1 MRPRRAPSNAGVS
14 VIRNWCFVCLLL
26 WLPLAGIAHAE
37 LAVPPLV
44 TRVTDQ
50 AGLLTAAQRQQL
62 EQTLS
67 DFEAKKGSQI
77 AVLTVASTRPET
89 IEEYGIRVVDAWKL
103 GRKGVDDGVLLLIAK
118 DDRKMRIEVGYGLE
132 GAIPDAIAKRVIAEV
147 ITPYFKQGDYF
158 GGIQAGVSR
167 LIRLIEGEALPP
179 PTARDVSWSN
189 VKDMLPVAF
198 AIVVFG
204 SSFLAAMF
212 GRLIGASIAGGI
224 VGIIFWISLGSLLI
238 AMFIG
243 LGVFLFS
250 ILLGGG
256 RGGYGGYYGGG
267 GGGGFSSGGG
277 FSGGGGGFG
286 GGGASGGW

>member
-1 MRPRRAPSNAGVS
+1 M
-14 VIRNWCFVCLLL
+14 IRDSRYAWLLLCLLL
-26 WLPLAGIAHAE
+26 VGSAQAE
-37 LAVPPLV
+37 LAVPALV

-50 AGLLTAAQRQQL
+50 AGLLSAAQRQKI
-62 EQTLS
+62 EQMLS
-67 DFEAKKGSQI
+67 DFEAVKGSQI
-77 AVLTVASTRPET
+77 AVLTVASTQPET
-89 IEEYGIRVVDAWKL
+89 VEEYGIRVASAWKL

-132 GAIPDAIAKRVIAEV
+132 GAIPDAVSKRVIAEI

-179 PTARDVSWSN
+179 PNVHDVSWSG
-189 VKDMLPVAF
+189 VKDMLPVMF
-198 AIVVFG
+198 AVIVFG
-204 SSFLAAMF
+204 SGFMGAFF
-212 GRLIGASIAGGI
+212 GRLIGASIAAAI
-224 VGIIFWISLGSLLI
+224 AAIIFWVSLGSLLI
-238 AMFIG
+238 ALLIG
-243 LGVFLFS
+243 FGVFLFS

-256 RGGYGGYYGGG
+256 RGGYYGGSSSGGFG

-277 FSGGGGGFG
+277 FGGGGGSFG

>member
-1 MRPRRAPSNAGVS
+1 M
-14 VIRNWCFVCLLL
+14 IRDWRYGWLLL
-26 WLPLAGIAHAE
+26 WLLLVGSARAE

-44 TRVTDQ
+44 TRITDQ

-67 DFEAKKGSQI
+67 DFEAAKGSQV
-77 AVLTVASTRPET
+77 AVLTVASTQPET
-89 IEEYGIRVVDAWKL
+89 IEEYGIRVATAWKL
-103 GRKGVDDGVLLLIAK
+103 GRKGVDDGALLLIAK
-118 DDRKMRIEVGYGLE
+118 DDRKMRVEVGYGLE
-132 GAIPDAIAKRVIAEV
+132 GAIPDAVAKRVIAEI

-179 PTARDVSWSN
+179 PAARDVSWSGI
-189 VKDMLPVAF
+189 KDMLPVAF
-198 AIVVFG
+198 AVVVFG
-204 SSFLAAMF
+204 SSFLGALF
-212 GRLIGASIAGGI
+212 GRLFGASIAGGI
-224 VGIIFWISLGSLLI
+224 VAIIFWVSVGSLLI
-238 AMFIG
+238 ALLVG

-250 ILLGGG
+250 ILLGSG

-267 GGGGFSSGGG
+267 SGGGFSSGGG
-277 FSGGGGGFG
+277 GFSGGGGSFG

>member
-1 MRPRRAPSNAGVS
+1 MTA
-14 VIRNWCFVCLLL
+14 IRDWHYGWLLL
-26 WLPLAGIAHAE
+26 WLLLVGVAHAE
-37 LAVPPLV
+37 LAVPALT

-50 AGLLTAAQRQQL
+50 AGLLTDRQRQQL

-67 DFEAKKGSQI
+67 NFEVAKGSQI
-77 AVLTVASTRPET
+77 AVLIVASTQPEA
-89 IEEYGIRVVDAWKL
+89 IEEYGIRVATAWKL

-132 GAIPDAIAKRVIAEV
+132 GVIPDAVAKRIIAEI
-147 ITPYFKQGDYF
+147 ITPYFKQGDYY
-158 GGIQAGVSR
+158 GGIDAGVSR

-179 PTARDVSWSN
+179 PTARDVGWTGI
-189 VKDMLPVAF
+189 KDMLPVAF
-198 AIVVFG
+198 AVVVFG
-204 SSFLAAMF
+204 SGFMGAFF
-212 GRLIGASIAGGI
+212 GRLIGALIAGGI
-224 VGIIFWISLGSLLI
+224 AAIIFWVSLGSLLI
-238 AMFIG
+238 ALLTG

-256 RGGYGGYYGGG
+256 GRGGYYGGG
-267 GGGGFSSGGG
+267 SGGGFSGGGGFSSGGG

>member
-1 MRPRRAPSNAGVS
+1 MTA
-14 VIRNWCFVCLLL
+14 IRDWHCGGLLL
-26 WLPLAGIAHAE
+26 WLLLVGVAHAE
-37 LAVPPLV
+37 LAVPALT

-50 AGLLTAAQRQQL
+50 AGLLSDGQRQQL

-67 DFEAKKGSQI
+67 DFEATKGSQI
-77 AVLTVASTRPET
+77 AVLIVASTQPEA
-89 IEEYGIRVVDAWKL
+89 IEEYGIRVATAWKL

-132 GAIPDAIAKRVIAEV
+132 GVIPDAVAKRVIAEI

-158 GGIQAGVSR
+158 GGIDAGVSR

-179 PTARDVSWSN
+179 PTARDVGWTGI
-189 VKDMLPVAF
+189 KDMLPVAF
-198 AIVVFG
+198 AVVVFG
-204 SSFLAAMF
+204 SSILGALF

-224 VGIIFWISLGSLLI
+224 VATIFWVSLGSLLI
-238 AMFIG
+238 ALLIG

-250 ILLGGG
+250 LLLGGG
-256 RGGYGGYYGGG
+256 HGGYYGGG
-267 GGGGFSSGGG
+267 SGGGGFGSSGGGG

>member
-1 MRPRRAPSNAGVS
+1 M
-14 VIRNWCFVCLLL
+14 IRDWRYGWLLL
-26 WLPLAGIAHAE
+26 WLLLVGSARAE

-44 TRVTDQ
+44 TRITDQ

-67 DFEAKKGSQI
+67 DFEAAKGSQV
-77 AVLTVASTRPET
+77 AVLTVASTQPET
-89 IEEYGIRVVDAWKL
+89 IEEYGIRVATAWKL
-103 GRKGVDDGVLLLIAK
+103 GRKGVDDGALLLIAK

-132 GAIPDAIAKRVIAEV
+132 GAIPDAVAKRVIAEI

-179 PTARDVSWSN
+179 PAARDVSWSGI
-189 VKDMLPVAF
+189 KDMLPVAF
-198 AIVVFG
+198 AVVVFG
-204 SSFLAAMF
+204 SSFLGALF
-212 GRLIGASIAGGI
+212 GRLFGASIAGGI
-224 VGIIFWISLGSLLI
+224 VAIIFWVSVGSLLI
-238 AMFIG
+238 ALLVG

-250 ILLGGG
+250 ILLGSG

-267 GGGGFSSGGG
+267 SGGGFSSGGG
-277 FSGGGGGFG
+277 GFSGGGGSFG

>member
-1 MRPRRAPSNAGVS
+1 
-14 VIRNWCFVCLLL
+14 LLL
-26 WLPLAGIAHAE
+26 WLLLAGVARAE
-37 LAVPPLV
+37 LAVPALT

-50 AGLLTAAQRQQL
+50 AGLLTDGQRQLL

-67 DFEAKKGSQI
+67 DFEATKGSQI
-77 AVLTVASTRPET
+77 AVLIVASTQPEA
-89 IEEYGIRVVDAWKL
+89 IEEYGIRVATAWKL

-132 GAIPDAIAKRVIAEV
+132 GVIPDAVAKRVIAEI

-158 GGIQAGVSR
+158 GGIEAGVSR

-179 PTARDVSWSN
+179 PAARDVSWSGI
-189 VKDMLPVAF
+189 KDMLPVVF
-198 AIVVFG
+198 AVVVFG
-204 SSFLAAMF
+204 SGFMGAFF

-224 VGIIFWISLGSLLI
+224 AAVIFWVSLGSLLI
-238 AMFIG
+238 ALLIG
-243 LGVFLFS
+243 VGVFLFS

-256 RGGYGGYYGGG
+256 RGGYYGGG
-267 GGGGFSSGGG
+267 GSGGGGGYRSGGG
-277 FSGGGGGFG
+277 FSGGGGSFG

>member
-1 MRPRRAPSNAGVS
+1 M
-14 VIRNWCFVCLLL
+14 IRDWRYGWLLL
-26 WLPLAGIAHAE
+26 WLLFVGSARAE

-44 TRVTDQ
+44 TRITDQ

-67 DFEAKKGSQI
+67 DFEAAKGSQV
-77 AVLTVASTRPET
+77 AVLTVASTQPET
-89 IEEYGIRVVDAWKL
+89 IEEYGIRVATAWKL
-103 GRKGVDDGVLLLIAK
+103 GRKGVDDGALLLIAK

-132 GAIPDAIAKRVIAEV
+132 GAIPDAVAKRVIAEI

-179 PTARDVSWSN
+179 PAARDVSWSGI
-189 VKDMLPVAF
+189 KDMLPVAF
-198 AIVVFG
+198 AVVVFG
-204 SSFLAAMF
+204 SSFLGALF
-212 GRLIGASIAGGI
+212 GRLFGASIAGGI
-224 VGIIFWISLGSLLI
+224 VAIIFWVSVGSLLI
-238 AMFIG
+238 ALLVG

-250 ILLGGG
+250 ILLGSG

-267 GGGGFSSGGG
+267 SGGGFSSGGG
-277 FSGGGGGFG
+277 GFSGGGGSFG

>member
-1 MRPRRAPSNAGVS
+1 M
-14 VIRNWCFVCLLL
+14 IRDWRYGWLLL
-26 WLPLAGIAHAE
+26 WLLLAGIARAD
-37 LAVPPLV
+37 LAVPVLA

-50 AGLLTAAQRQQL
+50 AGLLTAAQRQQI
-62 EQTLS
+62 EKMLS
-67 DFEAKKGSQI
+67 DFEAAKGSQI
-77 AVLTVASTRPET
+77 AVLTVVSTQPET
-89 IEEYGIRVVDAWKL
+89 IEEYGIRVATAWKL
-103 GRKGVDDGVLLLIAK
+103 GRKGVDDGVLLLVAK

-132 GAIPDAIAKRVIAEV
+132 GAIPDAVAKRVIAEI

-179 PTARDVSWSN
+179 PAARDVSWSGI
-189 VKDMLPVAF
+189 KDMLPVAF
-198 AIVVFG
+198 VVVVFG
-204 SSFLAAMF
+204 SSFLGSLF

-224 VGIIFWISLGSLLI
+224 VAIIFWVSMGSLLM
-238 AMFIG
+238 ALLIG

-277 FSGGGGGFG
+277 FSGGGGSFG

>member
-1 MRPRRAPSNAGVS
+1 MTA
-14 VIRNWCFVCLLL
+14 IRDWRCGWLLL
-26 WLPLAGIAHAE
+26 WLLLAGVARAE
-37 LAVPPLV
+37 LAVPALT

-50 AGLLTAAQRQQL
+50 AGLLTDGQRQLL

-67 DFEAKKGSQI
+67 DFEATKGSQI
-77 AVLTVASTRPET
+77 AVLIVASTQPEA
-89 IEEYGIRVVDAWKL
+89 IEEYGIRVATAWKL

-132 GAIPDAIAKRVIAEV
+132 GVIPDAVAKRVIAEI

-158 GGIQAGVSR
+158 GGIEAGVSR

-179 PTARDVSWSN
+179 PAARDVSWSGI
-189 VKDMLPVAF
+189 KDMLPVVF
-198 AIVVFG
+198 AVVVFG
-204 SSFLAAMF
+204 SGLMGAFF

-224 VGIIFWISLGSLLI
+224 AAVIFWVSLGSLLI
-238 AMFIG
+238 ALLIG
-243 LGVFLFS
+243 VGVFLFS

-256 RGGYGGYYGGG
+256 RGGYYGGG
-267 GGGGFSSGGG
+267 GSGGGGGYRSGGG
-277 FSGGGGGFG
+277 FSGGGGSFG